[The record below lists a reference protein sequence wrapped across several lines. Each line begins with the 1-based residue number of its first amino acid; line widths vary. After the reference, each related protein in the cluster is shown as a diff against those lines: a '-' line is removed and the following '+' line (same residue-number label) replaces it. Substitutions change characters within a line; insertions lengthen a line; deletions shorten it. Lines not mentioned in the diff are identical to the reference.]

1 MAAVL
6 QPAWISVE
14 DYLAAEQ
21 LSDVRHEYVAG
32 AIYAMA
38 VAGDEHIEICMN
50 IGAALRSPK
59 RLYQGVN
66 V

>member
-38 VAGDEHIEICMN
+38 GAGDEHIEICMN
-50 IGAALRSPK
+50 IGASIA
-59 RLYQGVN
+59 
-66 V
+66 